1 MLGRRAISAVLLVLY
16 LPACTFWQTTNTPL
30 PEITGPPEPAA
41 SVRVTTVAGEEIE
54 LQDPRVHAD
63 TLIGGAVPDTGWVF
77 LPLSDIKKVEVR
89 KKNVLK
95 TIGAGA
101 LLLGI
106 VVGVALLC
114 TDVGECTSE

>member
-63 TLIGGAVPDTGWVF
+63 TLIGGAVPDTGWVY
-77 LPLSDIKKVEVR
+77 LPLSDIERVEVKQR
-89 KKNVLK
+89 SLWKTLVGSVLLVG
-95 TIGAGA
+95 IA
-101 LLLGI
+101 LLALDNY
-106 VVGVALLC
+106 VNGV
-114 TDVGECTSE
+114 E